1 MGVNRTMASGEIKY
15 IKDNMKKEEGNLKKL
30 WSVWEDLPKI
40 KDGIVVKSSGKS
52 ANKIKNCIIELFKVQ
67 QLVSLLLSNSV
78 GFFNELG
85 ISFTKADDNCAEEF
99 EKNEGKYMD

>member
-1 MGVNRTMASGEIKY
+1 MASAEIKY
-15 IKDNMKKEEGNLKKL
+15 IKDNMKKEEGNLKRL

-40 KDGIVVKSSGKS
+40 KDGVIKKSSGQS
-52 ANKIKNCIIELFKVQ
+52 ANKLKNCIIEFSKIQ
-67 QLVSLLLSNSV
+67 HFASSLLSNSV

-99 EKNEGKYMD
+99 ENAESQYLDME